1 MAPKTILSN
10 EDLGK
15 KIKVRRNELRLTIEE
30 AASRAGVGVK
40 TWCRYESGG
49 SIRKDK
55 CKGICKALNWRS
67 FPDNAGSEPGKNLI
81 EEYKGHEAW
90 SQFFSR

>member
-49 SIRKDK
+49 LFEKINVKEFVR
-55 CKGICKALNWRS
+55 L
-67 FPDNAGSEPGKNLI
+67 
-81 EEYKGHEAW
+81 
-90 SQFFSR
+90 

>member
-55 CKGICKALNWRS
+55 CK
-67 FPDNAGSEPGKNLI
+67 
-81 EEYKGHEAW
+81 
-90 SQFFSR
+90 

>member
-67 FPDNAGSEPGKNLI
+67 FTSEPTALLGKVNVPGSL
-81 EEYKGHEAW
+81 
-90 SQFFSR
+90 

>member
-30 AASRAGVGVK
+30 AASRAGVRCKKPGAAMNQEALFEKINVK
-40 TWCRYESGG
+40 EFVR
-49 SIRKDK
+49 
-55 CKGICKALNWRS
+55 L
-67 FPDNAGSEPGKNLI
+67 
-81 EEYKGHEAW
+81 
-90 SQFFSR
+90 

>member
-30 AASRAGVGVK
+30 AA
-40 TWCRYESGG
+40 
-49 SIRKDK
+49 
-55 CKGICKALNWRS
+55 
-67 FPDNAGSEPGKNLI
+67 
-81 EEYKGHEAW
+81 
-90 SQFFSR
+90 

>member
-40 TWCRYESGG
+40 TYSKR
-49 SIRKDK
+49 
-55 CKGICKALNWRS
+55 
-67 FPDNAGSEPGKNLI
+67 
-81 EEYKGHEAW
+81 
-90 SQFFSR
+90 

>member
-10 EDLGK
+10 EDLEK

-40 TWCRYESGG
+40 PGAAMNQE
-49 SIRKDK
+49 
-55 CKGICKALNWRS
+55 ALFEKINVKEFVR
-67 FPDNAGSEPGKNLI
+67 L
-81 EEYKGHEAW
+81 
-90 SQFFSR
+90 

>member
-55 CKGICKALNWRS
+55 MCIRDRVSVLRRISVEKAELC
-67 FPDNAGSEPGKNLI
+67 AE
-81 EEYKGHEAW
+81 
-90 SQFFSR
+90 